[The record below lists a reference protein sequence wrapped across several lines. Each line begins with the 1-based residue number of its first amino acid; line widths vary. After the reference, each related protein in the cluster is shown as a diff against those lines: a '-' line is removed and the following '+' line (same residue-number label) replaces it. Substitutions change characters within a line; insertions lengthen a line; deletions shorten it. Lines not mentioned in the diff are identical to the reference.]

1 MISGQAGNL
10 VGTTR
15 KCEMGGQKGVDRQT
29 SVFLSWTSAV
39 TPHSSWVVMNG
50 IGRQTDGRLNFK
62 IPLIA
67 SLSPLH
73 PSGVCRCGYPLS
85 RSSFSNLN
93 PAFTRIK
100 SKSSLIAGLAATHAA
115 GGARDS
121 LLSCSSRMASPCNVL
136 KYKLTFSKNFQK
148 KD

>member
-1 MISGQAGNL
+1 
-10 VGTTR
+10 
-15 KCEMGGQKGVDRQT
+15 MGRYEWDWDADGG
-29 SVFLSWTSAV
+29 
-39 TPHSSWVVMNG
+39 
-50 IGRQTDGRLNFK
+50 GRLNFE

-67 SLSPLH
+67 SLSLSSSPVWRLQVRL
-73 PSGVCRCGYPLS
+73 PSLS
-85 RSSFSNLN
+85 LSSFSNLN

-136 KYKLTFSKNFQK
+136 KYKLTFSKKFQK